1 MIDPYSSTLGI
12 LIFLFANGLF
22 SAARSA
28 FVNASRPRLRQMAAE
43 GVGGARWAATI
54 AEESTVLLTTLR
66 VAQTFCRF
74 AVAAL
79 VTLLVGPLWWTLW
92 DTLPWLEEIK
102 WALALSLLLLATMVV
117 VGLGEFLPEALARR
131 TPEQA
136 SIQFAPLV
144 MTLQLVLAPATR
156 LIVWV
161 STRVAGERAPLVTEE
176 EIKTLVDAGEEGGA
190 IEEDEKEM
198 IYSILDISETWARE
212 VMVPRIDVVALEAG
226 TPLSDAVK
234 LALESGHSRIPVYDD
249 GIDHILGML
258 YVKDLL
264 RLYYSANST
273 KTLRDIL
280 RPAHF
285 IPETKLLNDLLA
297 ELQQKRIHMAIVV
310 DEYGGTAGIV
320 TLEDIVEQ
328 IVGDIRD
335 EYDVNEETEAERVSD
350 HEYLFDARINLD
362 DVNKLLKTH
371 LPTDDSDTLGGFIY
385 SQLGHVPIPGEKVAT
400 GQVEFEVLTVKG
412 RSIRKVRAVR
422 PEDTPTLKGNGHT
435 STPSESKRHTGPLA
449 DASTASV

>member
-1 MIDPYSSTLGI
+1 MLDPYSSTLGI
-12 LIFLFANGLF
+12 LICLFANGLF

-28 FVNASRPRLRQMAAE
+28 FVNASRPRLRQLSAD

-54 AEESTVLLTTLR
+54 AEESTLLLTTLR

-79 VTLLVGPLWWTLW
+79 VTLLVGPAWWGLWA
-92 DTLPWLEEIK
+92 TLPWVEELK
-102 WALALSLLLLATMVV
+102 WALALGLMLLGAMVV

-131 TPEQA
+131 APEQA
-136 SIQFAPLV
+136 AIRFAPLV
-144 MTLQLVLAPATR
+144 MVLQVMLAPATR
-156 LIVWV
+156 LIMWV
-161 STRVAGERAPLVTEE
+161 STRVAGDRAPLVTEE

-212 VMVPRIDVVALEAG
+212 VMVPRIDVVALEVNTSLAE
-226 TPLSDAVK
+226 AVQ
-234 LALESGHSRIPVYDD
+234 LALESGHSRIPVYQDN
-249 GIDHILGML
+249 IDHILGML

-264 RLYYSANST
+264 RLHYHAPSA

-335 EYDVNEETEAERVSD
+335 EYDVNEETEAEQMSD

-362 DVNKLLKTH
+362 DVNKLLKIH
-371 LPTDDSDTLGGFIY
+371 LPTEDSDTLGGFIY
-385 SQLGHVPIPGEKVAT
+385 SQLGHVPIPGEKVT
-400 GQVEFEVLTVKG
+400 TDEVELEVLTVKG
-412 RSIRKVRAVR
+412 RSIRQVRAVR
-422 PEDTPTLKGNGHT
+422 RDDPPALSKGQTPATAET
-435 STPSESKRHTGPLA
+435 KRHTGPLA
-449 DASTASV
+449 DLPSA